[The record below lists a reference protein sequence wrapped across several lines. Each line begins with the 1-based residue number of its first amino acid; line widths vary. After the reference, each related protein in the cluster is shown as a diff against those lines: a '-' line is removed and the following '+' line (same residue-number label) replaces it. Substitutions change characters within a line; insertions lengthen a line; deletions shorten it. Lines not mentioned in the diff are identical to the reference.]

1 VSNAIPGRFLD
12 LLAQTDG
19 PVLDCGSGGR
29 MWPGVVNLDPIH
41 TPWNTITANGTAL
54 PFPDETF
61 TLCLSQAVLEH
72 VLDPPAYIAEIYR
85 VLRPGGL
92 LYIEAAFIQPI
103 HMAPMHYQNFTPFG
117 LAHACRAFEI
127 ESSGAMGW
135 FHETIAWLCRASGV
149 SPPKQR
155 VKEPKGDGYLQAA
168 SGVWLLGRK
177 PVAA

>member
-1 VSNAIPGRFLD
+1 VSNAWPGRFLD
-12 LLAQTDG
+12 LLAQTEG

-29 MWPGVVNLDPIH
+29 WHERIVNIDPIY
-41 TPWNTITANGTAL
+41 TPWNTVTADGTQL

-61 TLCLSQAVLEH
+61 TLTLSQAVLEH
-72 VLDPPAYIAEIYR
+72 CIDPPTYIAEIYR
-85 VLRPGGL
+85 TLKPGGL

-117 LAHACRAFEI
+117 LAYICRAFETVD
-127 ESSGAMGW
+127 SGAMGW

-149 SPPKQR
+149 NPPKQR

-177 PVAA
+177 PLAA